1 MEVVIIMAIIGA
13 IVFFFKRTFSGF
25 VYAVAM
31 VDIFLRVLA
40 FIKAKLLVGNILSF
54 INNCFPVSV
63 PAMIDKYTDGALCE
77 VLIWI
82 YVGIMIVFLVY
93 TIRIFLKKK

>member
-1 MEVVIIMAIIGA
+1 MEVVIMMAIIGA

-31 VDIFLRVLA
+31 IDIFLRLLA
-40 FIKAKLLVGNILSF
+40 FIKAKLFAGDILVFLNKW
-54 INNCFPVSV
+54 FPISV

-82 YVGIMIVFLVY
+82 YVGIMIVFLFY
-93 TIRIFLKKK
+93 TVRIFLKKK

>member
-1 MEVVIIMAIIGA
+1 MDVVIMMAIIGA

-40 FIKAKLLVGNILSF
+40 FIKTKLFAGNILVF
-54 INNCFPVSV
+54 LNKWFPVSV
-63 PAMIDKYTDGALCE
+63 PAIIDKYTDGVLCE
-77 VLIWI
+77 VLIWV
-82 YVGIMIVFLVY
+82 YVGIMVVFLFY
-93 TIRIFLKKK
+93 TIRIFIKKK

>member
-1 MEVVIIMAIIGA
+1 MMAIIGF

-40 FIKAKLLVGNILSF
+40 FIKDKLFAGNILAF
-54 INNCFPVSV
+54 LNKWFPKSM
-63 PAMIDKYTDGALCE
+63 PALIDKYTDGILCE
-77 VLIWI
+77 VLIWVYI
-82 YVGIMIVFLVY
+82 GIMIVFLFY
-93 TIRIFLKKK
+93 TIRTFINKK

>member
-1 MEVVIIMAIIGA
+1 MEVVIMMAIIGA

-25 VYAVAM
+25 VYSVAM
-31 VDIFLRVLA
+31 IDIFLRLLA
-40 FIKAKLLVGNILSF
+40 FIKVKLFAGDILVFLNQW
-54 INNCFPVSV
+54 FPISV

-82 YVGIMIVFLVY
+82 YVGIMIVFLFY
-93 TIRIFLKKK
+93 TVRIFLKKK